1 VTGLD
6 AHIVAQATN
15 AAVVRSLNGL
25 TGTATIVGVNLTVA
39 TAAGSITITGAA
51 PGGGGG
57 IVSVNG
63 QTATAITLT
72 ASSVTAASTAHADTH
87 RPGGS
92 DPYVPLVTSVTLTAS
107 VNDYSL
113 PVADIIRLSRTN
125 TAAVE
130 ITGFATA
137 VDGSARLLRNASTGA
152 SSTYTLK
159 HLNTNSTAASRIRVP
174 WEGDYV
180 LSANGGAALIVYHT
194 DDTAWCVY

>member
-1 VTGLD
+1 
-6 AHIVAQATN
+6 
-15 AAVVRSLNGL
+15 
-25 TGTATIVGVNLTVA
+25 VNLTVA
-39 TAAGSITITGAA
+39 TAAGEITLTAPA

-63 QTATAITLT
+63 QTATALTLT
-72 ASSVTAASTAHADTH
+72 ASSVTAASTSHADTH
-87 RPGGS
+87 RPSGS

-159 HLNTNSTAASRIRVP
+159 HLNTNSTAASRIRIP

-180 LSANGGAALIVYHT
+180 ISANGGAALIVYHT